1 VTYLVANLSLAVS
14 YKCVECGKEYPLTE
28 IMYSCPVCAPKGML
42 RGTLDIEYD
51 YEEAK
56 SKLNRATLEDRKTP
70 FWKYGELLPIF
81 NESNIVTLGEGNT
94 PLMRADRLASSIG
107 VGKLYLKNETR
118 NPTWSFKDR
127 VFAVMIS
134 KALEYGRDTVG
145 VASTG
150 NAAAAASAY
159 SAKAGIRC
167 YIFVSE
173 TTSMAKITQMLMHQA
188 NVIKLKG
195 GLLEAGSLALEAC
208 KQFGWFHITTGKSMQ
223 PYSTEGPKT
232 LAYEIAE
239 QLNWEVPDN
248 VVVPVGGGDT
258 LGGIWKGFKD
268 LKEIGL
274 INKLPRMIAAQA
286 EGAPLVVKAFREK
299 KQFFQV
305 PPIEPKTIAAGIKVG
320 ILTGPWPLNA
330 LKESDGEGET
340 VSDDEIVQA
349 EKLMAKDEALFAEPA
364 SAAPVAVLK
373 KLLNKGKIRKD
384 ESNVCVITGSGLK
397 DVDALEKYLG
407 SPPIIKPDI
416 KLLKSLLDQQGGP

>member
-1 VTYLVANLSLAVS
+1 MVSNLSLAVS
-14 YKCVECGKEYPLTE
+14 YRCVECGKEYPLTE
-28 IMYSCPVCAPKGML
+28 ILYSCPACAPKGML
-42 RGTLDIEYD
+42 HGTLDIEYD

-56 SKLNRATLEDRKTP
+56 SKLSRETLLSRKTP
-70 FWKYGELLPIF
+70 FWKYGELLPVF
-81 NESNIVTLGEGNT
+81 DESFIVTLGEGNT
-94 PLMRADRLASSIG
+94 PLLKAEKLASSIG
-107 VGKLYLKNETR
+107 AEELYLKNETR

-127 VFAVMIS
+127 VFTVMVS
-134 KALEYGRDTVG
+134 KALEYGCNTVA
-145 VASTG
+145 VTSTG

-167 YIFVSE
+167 YIFVPE
-173 TTSMAKITQMLMHQA
+173 ITSTAKITQMLMHEA
-188 NVIKLKG
+188 KVIKLKG

-248 VVVPVGGGDT
+248 VVVPVGAGDT

-274 INKLPRMIAAQA
+274 INKLPRMVAAQA

-305 PPIEPKTIAAGIKVG
+305 APIEPKTIAAGIKVG

-330 LKESDGEGET
+330 LKESDGEAET

-349 EKLMAKDEALFAEPA
+349 EKMMARTESLFAEPA
-364 SAAPVAVLK
+364 SAAPIAVLK
-373 KLLNKGKIRKD
+373 KLLDKGKIGKD

-397 DVDALEKYLG
+397 DIDALEKYLG
-407 SPPIIKPDI
+407 SPPTIKPDI
-416 KLLKSLLDQQGGP
+416 KLLKSLLEQQGGH